1 MEITKN
7 DDGFVFKTT
16 FSTLEEYADLVW
28 AGREYKHPQ
37 VRKDQIM
44 YWAKVEGEEQLIVM
58 RIVPDC
64 ATTLKDRVIEHDAAS
79 GDNLGMGMAMLG
91 MFNDDEPQEPR
102 WEYLGDYELID
113 INGDLPIVKR
123 KKQK

>member
-1 MEITKN
+1 MVLFLKQHFQHQRN
-7 DDGFVFKTT
+7 ML
-16 FSTLEEYADLVW
+16 TLC
-28 AGREYKHPQ
+28 GQ
-37 VRKDQIM
+37 VM